1 MDQLLLSTL
10 DTAKVKGAEYADIR
24 SVETSQE
31 RFVVRNG
38 AVETITKDES
48 TGFGVRVLINGAW
61 GFASSPDITPDNLNK
76 TTALAIQ
83 IAKASASH
91 NRNAVDLGPAV
102 TSKGTYITPIEI
114 DPFKIPLDQ
123 KIDLLLESDKS
134 MASVKKIRS
143 RLSSLVFI
151 REHKIFANTE
161 GAYTDQTI
169 YESGGG
175 IQSTAVGDSEVQ
187 RRSYPQMNG
196 RQQGCAGWEY
206 ITSLDIPGNSEKTA
220 MEAAALLTAESC
232 PTDIITDVI
241 IGGSQ
246 LALQVHES
254 CGHPIELDRVLGEE
268 AAYAGTSFLTPD
280 KLNNFSYGSEYVNI
294 TADSLRTPGLGS
306 FGWDDEGVPSQTTP
320 IVSSG
325 QFVGYLMSRESASI
339 LGLTSNGCMR
349 ASSWNRLPMIRMT
362 NVSLEAGTWSLDDL
376 ISDNDYGIFMETNRS
391 WSIDDRRYNFQFG
404 TEMGYEIKNGKI
416 GKLLKNCTYTGI
428 TPEFW
433 NSCDAVCNSDHWVMW
448 GTPNCGKGQ
457 PGQIGHTGHGASPA
471 RFRNIRVGVLR

>member
-48 TGFGVRVLINGAW
+48 TGFGIRVLINGAW
-61 GFASSPDITPDNLNK
+61 GFASSPDITSDNLNK

-123 KIDLLLESDKS
+123 KIDLLLQSDKS

-325 QFVGYLMSRESASI
+325 QFVGYLMSRESAST

-362 NVSLEAGTWSLDDL
+362 NVSLEAGTWSLDNL
-376 ISDNDYGIFMETNRS
+376 ISDTESGIFMETNRS

>member
-38 AVETITKDES
+38 AVETITRDES

-61 GFASSPDITPDNLNK
+61 GFASSPEITADNLNK

-91 NRNAVDLGPAV
+91 NRNTVDIGPAV
-102 TSKGTYITPIEI
+102 TSNGTYITPIEI
-114 DPFKIPLDQ
+114 DPFKIPLDK
-123 KIDLLLESDKS
+123 KIELLLESDKS

-220 MEAAALLTAESC
+220 MEAVALLTAEPC

-254 CGHPIELDRVLGEE
+254 CGHPIELDRVFGEE

-280 KLNNFSYGSEYVNI
+280 KLNNFAYGSEYVNI

-320 IVSSG
+320 IVRSG
-325 QFVGYLMSRESASI
+325 QFVGYLMSRESAST

-362 NVSLEAGTWSLDDL
+362 NVSLEAGTWSLDNL
-376 ISDNDYGIFMETNRS
+376 ISDTESGIFMETNRS

-404 TEMGYEIKNGKI
+404 TEMGYEIKKGKI
-416 GKLLKNCTYTGI
+416 GKLFKNCTYTGI

>member
-48 TGFGVRVLINGAW
+48 TGFGIRVLINGAW
-61 GFASSPDITPDNLNK
+61 GFASSPDITSDNLNK

-123 KIDLLLESDKS
+123 KIDLLLQSDKS

-220 MEAAALLTAESC
+220 MEAVALLTAEQC

-325 QFVGYLMSRESASI
+325 QFVGYLMSRESAST

-376 ISDNDYGIFMETNRS
+376 ISHTDSGIFMETNRS

>member
-1 MDQLLLSTL
+1 M
-10 DTAKVKGAEYADIR
+10 
-24 SVETSQE
+24 
-31 RFVVRNG
+31 
-38 AVETITKDES
+38 
-48 TGFGVRVLINGAW
+48 
-61 GFASSPDITPDNLNK
+61 
-76 TTALAIQ
+76 AIQ

-123 KIDLLLESDKS
+123 KIDLLLQSDKS

-325 QFVGYLMSRESASI
+325 QFVGYLMSRESAST

-362 NVSLEAGTWSLDDL
+362 NVSLEAGTWSLDNL
-376 ISDNDYGIFMETNRS
+376 ISDTESGIFMETNRS

-404 TEMGYEIKNGKI
+404 TEMGYEIKKGKI

-471 RFRNIRVGVLR
+471 RFRNTRVGVLR

>member
-1 MDQLLLSTL
+1 LDQLLLSTL

-48 TGFGVRVLINGAW
+48 TGFGIRVLINGAW
-61 GFASSPDITPDNLNK
+61 GFASSPDITSDNLNK

-123 KIDLLLESDKS
+123 KIDLLLQSDKS

-325 QFVGYLMSRESASI
+325 QFVGYLMSRESAST

-376 ISDNDYGIFMETNRS
+376 ISHTDSGIFMETNRS

>member
-48 TGFGVRVLINGAW
+48 TGFGIRVLINGAW
-61 GFASSPDITPDNLNK
+61 GFASSPDITSDNLNK

-325 QFVGYLMSRESASI
+325 QFVGYLMSRESAST

-376 ISDNDYGIFMETNRS
+376 ISDTDSGIFMETNRS